1 MLSGGNRGLAGSA
14 NESFCQESEARSC
27 GLDAAVDEAG
37 QGEEWGGDVSHCGGN
52 AEENKTHLQHSRHGL
67 GSGISPLPRTK

>member
-1 MLSGGNRGLAGSA
+1 MPSGGKRGLADSA

-37 QGEEWGGDVSHCGGN
+37 QGEEWRGNVSHRGGN
-52 AEENKTHLQHSRHGL
+52 AEENKTHLQHSRHGF
-67 GSGISPLPRTK
+67 GSRISPLPGTK